1 MFPLCMNGIARRMG
15 MDEKMNLCSIQH
27 ILGTD
32 MSIFSLIDVISA
44 WRSKNT
50 YGLSYEQK
58 LILIDYNNMH

>member
-1 MFPLCMNGIARRMG
+1 